1 VRKMYESTILIKEGV
16 SNMPNWCS
24 NEVDVWGSEKDIKAF
39 KELVT
44 TDKEVFSFNKILPMP
59 EELDGLP
66 SPNRDNAEVERLTQK
81 YGYADWYQWRLAHW
95 GVKWD
100 SEGELV
106 DESDESLTYNLE
118 TPWCP
123 PEGIYN
129 ELVERFPELDIV
141 WFYRE
146 DGMRMAGWLGES

>member
-1 VRKMYESTILIKEGV
+1 
-16 SNMPNWCS
+16 MPNWCS
-24 NEVDVWGSEKDIKAF
+24 NEVDVWGPEKDIKAF

-44 TDKEVFSFNKILPMP
+44 TDKEAFSFNKILPMP
-59 EELDGLP
+59 EELD
-66 SPNRDNAEVERLTQK
+66 SQAPNRKGKSSEELIKK
-81 YGYADWYQWRLAHW
+81 YGYADWYQWRLANW

-106 DESDESLTYNLE
+106 DESDESLTYNIE

-123 PEGIYN
+123 PEGIYD
-129 ELVERFPELDIV
+129 ELVKRFPELEIV

-146 DGMRMAGWLGES
+146 DGMRMAGWLSERSDASLGES